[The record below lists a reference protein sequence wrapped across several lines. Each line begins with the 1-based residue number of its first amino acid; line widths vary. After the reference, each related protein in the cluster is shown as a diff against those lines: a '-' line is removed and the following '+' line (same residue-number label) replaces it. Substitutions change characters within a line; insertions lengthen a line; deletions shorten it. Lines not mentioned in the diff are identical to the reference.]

1 MDVVRAT
8 KQVFTL
14 TEKGTIHAGDVFLA
28 DRRLGGWMIIDG
40 KFNGYF
46 LHEHEAELVP
56 EFEQMKKEVTELKKR
71 YDQAIQERKLLQQ
84 EIDEL
89 TKERKELLERI
100 KRTADEQKVALPEKV
115 AKAIQRFRSY
125 TGKEYWQYHLLKRVF
140 DETLFSEDLDTI
152 RRYIKESLGGHFLVL
167 LGALAYGY
175 TPKSLEEQVS
185 DMLHEWLETGYE
197 GDEESDR
204 RAFAKRLTEF
214 IKGELVQSG

>member
-1 MDVVRAT
+1 MDVVRVT

-71 YDQAIQERKLLQQ
+71 YEQAVQVRELLQK

-89 TKERKELLERI
+89 NQERKALLLAVDKQKVVIPEEVAEAIEQIRMSGHEWELFYNDHIYQRANGSNRYFQVIADYMQKITNVKTYFSALINGYTTKEE
-100 KRTADEQKVALPEKV
+100 A
-115 AKAIQRFRSY
+115 
-125 TGKEYWQYHLLKRVF
+125 
-140 DETLFSEDLDTI
+140 
-152 RRYIKESLGGHFLVL
+152 
-167 LGALAYGY
+167 
-175 TPKSLEEQVS
+175 LEEQVS
-185 DMLHEWLETGYE
+185 HMLHEWLEAEYE
-197 GDEESDR
+197 GDEETDR
-204 RAFAKRLTEF
+204 REFAKRLVSF
-214 IKGELVQSG
+214 MRRELAQSG